1 MVFYSAEIEDKV
13 SNLFQTL
20 LIFLAQISSW
30 FQAVFKFKDNQENHK
45 DLEVK
50 EIKAQ
55 ETSLMPAKLLNR
67 FSREDMAHLMTFL
80 HHMK

>member
-1 MVFYSAEIEDKV
+1 MAERFKAQEVHTHDGR
-13 SNLFQTL
+13 TL
-20 LIFLAQISSW
+20 SGFLTEQSENFVAITDLQ
-30 FQAVFKFKDNQENHK
+30 NQVTR
-45 DLEVK
+45 LPRGAVK